1 MQHKRRRG
9 HCWPGN
15 SRERYAN
22 MHVSV
27 HHMITDPQKWEQITT
42 KMKAAVEQ
50 GRLPQGLKGLMYLP
64 GADGRKADCVWE
76 AQSLD
81 TLRNFLD
88 REIGTAARNDY
99 FQINTEAA
107 FGLPGQEEMRKA
119 A

>member
-1 MQHKRRRG
+1 
-9 HCWPGN
+9 
-15 SRERYAN
+15 

-27 HHMITDPQKWEQITT
+27 HHTITDPQKWDQVT
-42 KMKAAVEQ
+42 KNMMAALEQ

-64 GADGRKADCVWE
+64 GSDGRKADCVWE

-81 TLRNFLD
+81 ALKNFLD

-107 FGLPGQEEMRKA
+107 FGLPGQEELHKA

>member
-1 MQHKRRRG
+1 
-9 HCWPGN
+9 
-15 SRERYAN
+15 

-27 HHMITDPQKWEQITT
+27 HHTITNPQQWEQVTQ
-42 KMKAAVEQ
+42 KMKTALEQ
-50 GRLPQGLKGLMYLP
+50 NRLPQGLKGLMYLP
-64 GADGRKADCVWE
+64 SADGRKADCLWE
-76 AQSLD
+76 AQSVD

-99 FQINTEAA
+99 FQINSQAA

>member
-1 MQHKRRRG
+1 
-9 HCWPGN
+9 
-15 SRERYAN
+15 

-27 HHMITDPQKWEQITT
+27 HHTISDPQQWEQVTT
-42 KMKAAVEQ
+42 KMKTALEQ

-64 GADGRKADCVWE
+64 ATDGRKADCLWE
-76 AQSLD
+76 ASSVD

-99 FQINTEAA
+99 FQIKTEAA
-107 FGLPGQEEMRKA
+107 FGLPGQEELRKA

>member
-1 MQHKRRRG
+1 
-9 HCWPGN
+9 
-15 SRERYAN
+15 

-27 HHMITDPQKWEQITT
+27 HHTITDPQQWAQITKNMT
-42 KMKAAVEQ
+42 AMVEQ
-50 GRLPQGLKGLMYLP
+50 GKLPQGLKGLMYLP
-64 GADGRKADCVWE
+64 ATDGRKADCLWE
-76 AQSLD
+76 AQSVD
-81 TLRNFLD
+81 ALRSFLD

>member
-1 MQHKRRRG
+1 
-9 HCWPGN
+9 
-15 SRERYAN
+15 

-27 HHMITDPQKWEQITT
+27 HHTIRDPQKWEQVT
-42 KMKAAVEQ
+42 KNMMAALEQ

-64 GADGRKADCVWE
+64 GSDGRKADCVWE

-81 TLRNFLD
+81 TLKNFLD
-88 REIGTAARNDY
+88 REIGTAATNDY

-107 FGLPGQEEMRKA
+107 FGLPNQEELRKA

>member
-1 MQHKRRRG
+1 
-9 HCWPGN
+9 
-15 SRERYAN
+15 

-27 HHMITDPQKWEQITT
+27 HHTITDPQKWEQITK
-42 KMKAAVEQ
+42 KMTEAVEQ

-64 GADGRKADCVWE
+64 GTDGRKADCLWE

-81 TLRNFLD
+81 ALKNFLD

-99 FQINTEAA
+99 FQINSAAA
-107 FGLPGQEEMRKA
+107 FGLPGQQEMRKA

>member
-1 MQHKRRRG
+1 
-9 HCWPGN
+9 
-15 SRERYAN
+15 

-27 HHMITDPQKWEQITT
+27 HHTITDPQKWEQVT
-42 KMKAAVEQ
+42 KNMMAMVEQ
-50 GRLPQGLKGLMYLP
+50 GRVPQGLKGVMYLP
-64 GADGRKADCVWE
+64 GTDGRKADCVWE
-76 AQSLD
+76 AESLD
-81 TLRNFLD
+81 KLKDFLD